1 MRTKVV
7 AITGSPGTGKTT
19 LADTL
24 QRQGFQVFRLE
35 EIAHQTHALSI
46 ENGENVVDTTS
57 LANWSWNEKQVC
69 FIDGHLSHHCSI
81 DAAIVLRCKP
91 NVLRQRLEQREDY
104 SADKIRENLEW
115 ELLAGT
121 WSDLLNLHPKIN
133 VLEIDTTTEPIS
145 ITKVLEFLDA
155 ENTKA
160 TVENC
165 IQDARDWMDTEY
177 VAESI

>member
-1 MRTKVV
+1 MRPKVV

-19 LADTL
+19 LAGTL

-35 EIAHQTHALSI
+35 EIAHQAHALSI
-46 ENGENVVDTTS
+46 ENGENVVDITN
-57 LANWSWNEKQVC
+57 LADWSWGEKQVC

-91 NVLRQRLEQREDY
+91 SVLRQRLEQREDY
-104 SADKIRENLEW
+104 SAKKIRENIEW

-133 VLEIDTTTEPIS
+133 VLEIDTTMEPIS
-145 ITKVLEFLDA
+145 ITRVMEFLDA
-155 ENTKA
+155 ENTKN

-165 IQDARDWMDTEY
+165 IRDARDWMSTED